1 MDNLRIIFMGTP
13 EFAAYNLK
21 VLHQSGAQI
30 VAVVTAPDR
39 PAGRGQKVQF
49 SAVKVMAEEL
59 SIPVLQPEKL
69 RDPEFQNAL
78 KSYKPDLQV
87 VVAFRMLPESVWSLP
102 PKGTFNLHASLLP
115 QYRGAAP
122 INWAVMNGETKTGV
136 TTFFLNHEIDTG
148 SIIMQESTPIL
159 PNDNAGVVHD
169 RLMKLGA
176 ELVVK
181 TVEAI
186 AKNKVEAIAQIDTQE
201 LKPAPKLFREDG
213 RIDWHQTSEKIHNH
227 VRGLSPYPA
236 AWTHL
241 MEEDKSP
248 VLMKIFGTE
257 IVSEIAQ
264 LSPGVIDC
272 DGRDKMTVGTVDG
285 AVLIKELQLAG
296 KKRMSTEDFLKG
308 FRWNDQLS
316 FE

>member
-1 MDNLRIIFMGTP
+1 MDSLRIIFMGTP

-39 PAGRGQKVQF
+39 PAGRGQKLQY

-78 KSYKPDLQV
+78 RSYRPDLQV

-148 SIIMQESTPIL
+148 NIIMQESISIS

-186 AKNKVEAIAQIDTQE
+186 ANNKVEAFAQIDTQE

-213 RIDWHQTSEKIHNH
+213 RIDWNLTSEKIHNH

-236 AWTHL
+236 AWTEL
-241 MEEDKSP
+241 IDGDKSP
-248 VLMKIFGTE
+248 LSMKVFETE
-257 IVSEIAQ
+257 IVSTTEQ
-264 LSPGVIDC
+264 LAPGAIDC
-272 DGRDKMTVGTVDG
+272 DGKDRMLVGTGDG
-285 AVLIKELQLAG
+285 AILVKELQLAG
-296 KKRMSTEDFLKG
+296 KKKMSTEVFLKG
-308 FRWNDQLS
+308 FRWNDRI
-316 FE
+316 FFV

>member
-1 MDNLRIIFMGTP
+1 MDDLRIIFMGTP

-39 PAGRGQKVQF
+39 PSGRGQKLQP
-49 SAVKVMAEEL
+49 SAVKLMAEEL

-78 KSYKPDLQV
+78 RSFRPDLQV
-87 VVAFRMLPESVWSLP
+87 VVAFRMLPESVWNLP

-148 SIIMQESTPIL
+148 SIIMQESISIS
-159 PNDNAGVVHD
+159 PNDTAGIVHD
-169 RLMKLGA
+169 RLMELGA
-176 ELVVK
+176 DLVVK

-186 AKNKVEAIAQIDTQE
+186 ADNKVQAVVQTDSDE

-213 RIDWHQTSEKIHNH
+213 RIDWRQSSKNIHNH

-241 MEEDKSP
+241 VEGEKPP
-248 VLMKIFGTE
+248 VMMKIFETE
-257 IVSEIAQ
+257 IVSMAEN
-264 LSPGVIDC
+264 LSPGAIDC
-272 DGRDKMTVGTVDG
+272 NGKDRMVVGTGEG
-285 AVLIKELQLAG
+285 AVLVKMLQLAG

-308 FRWNDQLS
+308 YRWNDEIF

>member
-1 MDNLRIIFMGTP
+1 M
-13 EFAAYNLK
+13 K

-39 PAGRGQKVQF
+39 PAGRGQKLQY

-78 KSYKPDLQV
+78 RSYQPDLQV

-148 SIIMQESTPIL
+148 NIIMQESISIS

-186 AKNKVEAIAQIDTQE
+186 ANNKVEAFAQIDTQE

-213 RIDWHQTSEKIHNH
+213 RIDWNLTSEKIHNH

-236 AWTHL
+236 AWTEL
-241 MEEDKSP
+241 IDGDKSP
-248 VLMKIFGTE
+248 LSMKVFETE
-257 IVSEIAQ
+257 IVSTTEQ
-264 LSPGVIDC
+264 LAPGAIDC
-272 DGRDKMTVGTVDG
+272 DGKDRMLVGTGDG
-285 AVLIKELQLAG
+285 AILVKELQLAG
-296 KKRMSTEDFLKG
+296 KKKMSTEVFLKG
-308 FRWNDQLS
+308 FRWNDRI
-316 FE
+316 FFV

>member
-1 MDNLRIIFMGTP
+1 MDDLRIIFMGTP

-39 PAGRGQKVQF
+39 PSGRGQKLQP
-49 SAVKVMAEEL
+49 SAVKLMAEEL

-78 KSYKPDLQV
+78 RSFRPDLQV
-87 VVAFRMLPESVWSLP
+87 VVAFRMLPESVWNLP

-148 SIIMQESTPIL
+148 SIIMQESISIS

-186 AKNKVEAIAQIDTQE
+186 TNNKVEAIAQIDTQE

-213 RIDWHQTSEKIHNH
+213 RIDWNQTSQKIHNH

-236 AWTHL
+236 AWTEL
-241 MEEDKSP
+241 IDGEKSP
-248 VLMKIFGTE
+248 LSMKVFETE
-257 IVSEIAQ
+257 IVSTTEQ
-264 LSPGVIDC
+264 LAPGAIDC
-272 DGRDKMTVGTVDG
+272 DGKDRMLVGTGDG
-285 AVLIKELQLAG
+285 ALLVKELQLAG
-296 KKRMSTEDFLKG
+296 KKRMSTEVFLKG
-308 FRWNDQLS
+308 FRWNDQIF

>member
-1 MDNLRIIFMGTP
+1 MDDLRIIFMGTP

-21 VLHQSGAQI
+21 VLYQSGAQI

-39 PAGRGQKVQF
+39 PSGRGQKLQP
-49 SAVKVMAEEL
+49 SAVKLMAEEL

-69 RDPEFQNAL
+69 RDPKFQNAL
-78 KSYKPDLQV
+78 RSFRPDLQV
-87 VVAFRMLPESVWSLP
+87 VVAFRMLPESVWNLP

-148 SIIMQESTPIL
+148 SIIMQESISIS

-186 AKNKVEAIAQIDTQE
+186 TNNKVEAIAQIDTQE

-213 RIDWHQTSEKIHNH
+213 RIDWNQTSQKIHNH

-236 AWTHL
+236 AWTEL
-241 MEEDKSP
+241 IDGEKSP
-248 VLMKIFGTE
+248 LSMKVFETE
-257 IVSEIAQ
+257 IVSTTEQ
-264 LSPGVIDC
+264 LAPGAIDC
-272 DGRDKMTVGTVDG
+272 DGKDRMLVGTGDG
-285 AVLIKELQLAG
+285 ALLVKELQLAG
-296 KKRMSTEDFLKG
+296 KKRMSTEVFLKG
-308 FRWNDQLS
+308 FRWNHQIF